1 MYKSK
6 FLPLLVGS
14 FILLQ
19 VSCRKDKA
27 EVDCSTI
34 QETSAAF
41 TMEELTTIPADGF
54 YTETDTIYANKIV
67 RFRATAL
74 GAASYTWYIGTDTV
88 KTQEVLKTIT
98 HTWANQTLPIT
109 LIVKKDKSACFPTD
123 DGYDSITKYLTVMPL
138 TLFDNN
144 TTSRLEGVY
153 KVKSPLLSDS
163 VLITVDIFYKNA
175 TEQYLN
181 LQNYNGTNASCTEVI
196 GKWNLDWNYRQ
207 LFIFSPSVTMQC
219 DNVQGDIYCDANNNA
234 ILNLT
239 SGGYVNGVYKKKL
252 HYWNYRGRK
261 IQ

>member
-6 FLPLLVGS
+6 FLPLIIGS
-14 FILLQ
+14 LTLLHL
-19 VSCRKDKA
+19 SCAKDKA
-27 EVDCSTI
+27 EVDCATL
-34 QETSAAF
+34 QETNAAF
-41 TMEELTTIPADGF
+41 TMEELTTIPSDGF
-54 YTETDTIYANKIV
+54 YTETDTIYENKIV
-67 RFRATAL
+67 RFKATEL
-74 GAASYTWYIGTDTV
+74 CAASYTWYIGTDTL

-98 HTWANQTLPIT
+98 HEWVNQTLPIT
-109 LIVKKDKSACFPTD
+109 LIVKKNKSSYFPND

-138 TLFDNN
+138 TLFNNN

-181 LQNYNGTNASCTEVI
+181 LENYNGASASCTQVI
-196 GKWNLDWNYRQ
+196 GKWDLDWNYRQ
-207 LFIFSPSVTMQC
+207 LFIFSPNVTKQC
-219 DNVQGDIYCDANNNA
+219 DNVQGDIYCDAKNNA
-234 ILNLT
+234 TLNLT
-239 SGGYVNGVYKKKL
+239 TGGYVNGVYQKKL